1 MKNRCRIILAALL
14 AAQFCFCSCVSLRG
28 NVPYFASGEL
38 VFQQEGLVLEYDF
51 LNKNSKTVEKVDFVV
66 CAVDSGDDDF
76 SARRYFV
83 SCKVCVPPGESVE
96 DYLELHDFFD
106 LYDNDDFNGSDL
118 QIESFYAEKIYYSDG
133 TFFEDPFGRFSG

>member
-28 NVPYFASGEL
+28 NAPYFASGEL

-83 SCKVCVPPGESVE
+83 SCKVCVPPGESVH
-96 DYLELHDFFD
+96 DYFEISDFSD
-106 LYDNDDFNGSDL
+106 LCDPDDFNGSDL

>member
-28 NVPYFASGEL
+28 TAPYFASGE
-38 VFQQEGLVLEYDF
+38 FNFRQEGLVLEYDF

-66 CAVDSGDDDF
+66 CAAVSGDDDF

-106 LYDNDDFNGSDL
+106 FHDNDDFNGSDL

>member
-1 MKNRCRIILAALL
+1 MIFFGLMTV
-14 AAQFCFCSCVSLRG
+14 QFFICSCVSLRG
-28 NVPYFASGEL
+28 SAPYFASGEL

-66 CAVDSGDDDF
+66 CAVVSGDDDF
-76 SARRYFV
+76 AARRYFV

-106 LYDNDDFNGSDL
+106 LYDNDDFNGIDL

>member
-1 MKNRCRIILAALL
+1 MKKRCKMIFFGLMTV
-14 AAQFCFCSCVSLRG
+14 QFFICACVSLRG
-28 NVPYFASGEL
+28 GAPYFASGEL
-38 VFQQEGLVLEYDF
+38 VFQQKGLVLEYDF

-66 CAVDSGDDDF
+66 CVAVSGDDDF

-106 LYDNDDFNGSDL
+106 LYDNDDFNGCDL

>member
-1 MKNRCRIILAALL
+1 MKKRCKMIFFGLMTV
-14 AAQFCFCSCVSLRG
+14 QFFICACVSLRG
-28 NVPYFASGEL
+28 SAPYFASGEL
-38 VFQQEGLVLEYDF
+38 VFQQEGLVLDYDF

-66 CAVDSGDDDF
+66 CAAVSGDDDF

-133 TFFEDPFGRFSG
+133 TFFEDPFGRFSR

>member
-1 MKNRCRIILAALL
+1 MIFFGLMTV
-14 AAQFCFCSCVSLRG
+14 QFFICACVSLRG
-28 NVPYFASGEL
+28 GAPYFASGEL

-66 CAVDSGDDDF
+66 CAAVSGDDDF

-83 SCKVCVPPGESVE
+83 SCKVCVPPGEFVE

>member
-1 MKNRCRIILAALL
+1 MIFFGLMTV
-14 AAQFCFCSCVSLRG
+14 QFFICACVSLRG
-28 NVPYFASGEL
+28 TAPYFASGEL
-38 VFQQEGLVLEYDF
+38 VFQQDGLVLDYNF

-66 CAVDSGDDDF
+66 CAAVSGDDDF

-106 LYDNDDFNGSDL
+106 LYDNNDFNGSDL